1 LYNKREENMS
11 QILIK
16 NGYVISMNKN
26 REIFKNGSVLI
37 EDDKI
42 KAVGKVEP
50 SLVNADAEIYDAQG
64 KIILPGLVNTHVH
77 LSQQL
82 GRGVADDVVLLTWLR
97 ERVWPYESSFNYEDS
112 LISSTACCVE
122 LIKTG
127 VTTFLEAG
135 GQYVD
140 AMAEAVEKCGLRAC
154 LSKSTMDEGEGLPK
168 AWQKTTQ
175 KELDFQEELFK
186 KYNDT
191 ADGRIKIWFGLRTI
205 FNNSDELIKGTKTLA
220 DKHNTGIHMHVL
232 EVKEEMDYTRATRG
246 ETTVEHMN
254 RLGVLGP
261 NLVAA
266 HTVWLTER
274 EIDLFRLYDVK
285 VSHNPGAAMKVV
297 LGFAKIP
304 EMLEKGIAVSIGTDG
319 APSNN
324 RMDMMRDM
332 YLTSLIHKGRTL
344 NPKTVSAE
352 QVLEMATIN
361 GARCALMEKEIGSLE
376 VGKKADLIILNPD
389 TIHSLPVIDPVAN
402 IVYAM
407 SSENVESNMCNGK
420 WLMKNREILFLDE
433 KDLLEKVKIQNKK
446 VMAKAGIVI
455 PDRFPVIEIK

>member
-1 LYNKREENMS
+1 MS

-26 REIFKNGSVLI
+26 REIFKNGSILI
-37 EDDKI
+37 ENDRV
-42 KAVGKVEP
+42 KAVGRVDP
-50 SLVNADAEIYDAQG
+50 SLINSDVEVYNALG
-64 KIILPGLVNTHVH
+64 KIILPGFINTHVH

-97 ERVWPYESSFNYEDS
+97 ERVWPYESSFDYEDS
-112 LISSTACCVE
+112 LVSSTACCVE

-175 KELDFQEELFK
+175 EELDFQEELFK
-186 KYNDT
+186 KYNNT
-191 ADGRIKIWFGLRTI
+191 AEGRIKIWFGLRTI
-205 FNNSDELIKGTKTLA
+205 FNNSDELIKGTKILA
-220 DKHNTGIHMHVL
+220 DKYKTGIHMHVL
-232 EVKEEMDYTRATRG
+232 EVKEDMDYTRATRG

-254 RLGVLGP
+254 RLGALGP

-407 SSENVESNMCNGK
+407 SSENVESSMCNGK

-433 KDLLEKVKIQNKK
+433 KELLEKIKIQNKK
-446 VMAKAGIVI
+446 VMDKAGIVI

>member
-1 LYNKREENMS
+1 MS

-26 REIFKNGSVLI
+26 REIFKNGSILI
-37 EDDKI
+37 ENDRV
-42 KAVGKVEP
+42 KAVGRVDP
-50 SLVNADAEIYDAQG
+50 SLINSDVEVYNALG
-64 KIILPGLVNTHVH
+64 KIILPGFINTHVH

-97 ERVWPYESSFNYEDS
+97 ERVWPYESSFDYEDS
-112 LISSTACCVE
+112 LVSSTACCVE

-175 KELDFQEELFK
+175 EELDFQEELFK

-220 DKHNTGIHMHVL
+220 DKYNTGIHMHVL

-254 RLGVLGP
+254 RLGALGP

-274 EIDLFRLYDVK
+274 EIALFRLYDVK

>member
-1 LYNKREENMS
+1 MS

-16 NGYVISMNKN
+16 NGYVISMNGN

-42 KAVGKVEP
+42 KAIGKVEP
-50 SLVNADAEIYDAQG
+50 SLINTDAEIYDAKG
-64 KIILPGLVNTHVH
+64 KIILPGFVNTHVH

-82 GRGVADDVVLLTWLR
+82 GRGIADDVALLTWLR
-97 ERVWPYESSFNYEDS
+97 ERVWPYESSFDYEDS

-154 LSKSTMDEGEGLPK
+154 LCKSTMDEGEGLPK
-168 AWQKTTQ
+168 VWEKTAQ
-175 KELDFQEELFK
+175 EELDFQEELFK

-205 FNNSDELIKGTKTLA
+205 FNNSDELIKGTKLLA
-220 DKHNTGIHMHVL
+220 DKYNTGIHMHVL

-246 ETTVEHMN
+246 ETTVEHLN
-254 RLGVLGP
+254 RLGVLGS

-344 NPKTVSAE
+344 NPKTISAE
-352 QVLEMATIN
+352 EVLEMATIN
-361 GARCALMEKEIGSLE
+361 GARCALMENEIGSLE
-376 VGKKADLIILNPD
+376 AGKKADLIILNSD

-402 IVYAM
+402 IVYTM
-407 SSENVESNMCNGK
+407 GSENIESSMCNGK

-433 KDLLEKVKIQNKK
+433 KELLEKVKIQNKK
-446 VMAKAGIVI
+446 VMDKAGIII

>member
-1 LYNKREENMS
+1 MS

-26 REIFKNGSVLI
+26 REIFKNGSILI
-37 EDDKI
+37 ENDRI
-42 KAVGKVEP
+42 KAVGKVAS
-50 SLVNADAEIYDAQG
+50 SLINSDVEVYDAQG

-97 ERVWPYESSFNYEDS
+97 ERVWPYESSFDYEDS
-112 LISSTACCVE
+112 LVSSTACCVE

-175 KELDFQEELFK
+175 EELDFQEELFK
-186 KYNDT
+186 KYNNT

-205 FNNSDELIKGTKTLA
+205 FNNSDELIKGTKVLA
-220 DKHNTGIHMHVL
+220 DKYNTGIHMHVL

-254 RLGVLGP
+254 RLGALGP

-376 VGKKADLIILNPD
+376 VGKKADLIVLNPD

-420 WLMKNREILFLDE
+420 WLMKNRELLFLDE
-433 KDLLEKVKIQNKK
+433 KELLEKVKIQNKK
-446 VMAKAGIVI
+446 VMDKAGIVI

>member
-1 LYNKREENMS
+1 MS

-26 REIFKNGSVLI
+26 REIFKNGSILI
-37 EDDKI
+37 ENDRI
-42 KAVGKVEP
+42 KAVGRIDP
-50 SLVNADAEIYDAQG
+50 SLINSDVEVYDAQG
-64 KIILPGLVNTHVH
+64 KIILPGLINTHVH

-97 ERVWPYESSFNYEDS
+97 ERVWPYESSFDYEDS
-112 LISSTACCVE
+112 LVSSTACCVE

-175 KELDFQEELFK
+175 EELDLQEELFK
-186 KYNDT
+186 KYNNT
-191 ADGRIKIWFGLRTI
+191 AEGRIKIWFGLRTI
-205 FNNSDELIKGTKTLA
+205 FNNSDELIKGTKILA
-220 DKHNTGIHMHVL
+220 DKYRTGIHMHVL

-254 RLGVLGP
+254 RLGALGP

-407 SSENVESNMCNGK
+407 SSENVESSMCNGK

-433 KDLLEKVKIQNKK
+433 KELLEKVKIQNKK
-446 VMAKAGIVI
+446 VMDKAGIVI
-455 PDRFPVIEIK
+455 SDRFPVIEIK

>member
-1 LYNKREENMS
+1 MS

-140 AMAEAVEKCGLRAC
+140 AMAEAEEKCGLRAC

>member
-1 LYNKREENMS
+1 MS

-42 KAVGKVEP
+42 KAVGKVEH

-127 VTTFLEAG
+127 VTAFLEAG

-168 AWQKTTQ
+168 AWQKTAQ
-175 KELDFQEELFK
+175 EELDFQEELFK

-220 DKHNTGIHMHVL
+220 DKYNTGIHMHVL

-254 RLGVLGP
+254 RLGALGP

-446 VMAKAGIVI
+446 VMDKAGIVI

>member
-1 LYNKREENMS
+1 MS

-50 SLVNADAEIYDAQG
+50 SLVNADAEIYDVQG

-175 KELDFQEELFK
+175 EELDFQEELFK

-220 DKHNTGIHMHVL
+220 DKYNTGIHMHVL

-254 RLGVLGP
+254 RLGALGP

-344 NPKTVSAE
+344 NPKTVSAD

-446 VMAKAGIVI
+446 VMDKAGIVI

>member
-1 LYNKREENMS
+1 MS

-26 REIFKNGSVLI
+26 REIFKNGSILI
-37 EDDKI
+37 ENDRV
-42 KAVGKVEP
+42 KAVGRVDP
-50 SLVNADAEIYDAQG
+50 SLINSDVEVYNALG
-64 KIILPGLVNTHVH
+64 KIILPGFINTHVH

-97 ERVWPYESSFNYEDS
+97 ERVWPYESSFDYEDS
-112 LISSTACCVE
+112 LVSSTACCVE

-168 AWQKTTQ
+168 AWQKTAQ
-175 KELDFQEELFK
+175 EELDFQEELFK

-205 FNNSDELIKGTKTLA
+205 FNNSDELIKGTKILA
-220 DKHNTGIHMHVL
+220 DKYKTGIHMHVL

-254 RLGVLGP
+254 RLGALGP

-446 VMAKAGIVI
+446 VMDKAGIVI